1 MRLSPKL
8 HPFDIVGATEVIVIL
23 GFLQP
28 AALAV
33 GFAGLLARGLGAIAL
48 AAHIAIVGHKEPST
62 MPTLALSDGTIHR
75 PRSPRDHDRRVAN
88 QKEEDKGPKP
98 KGEEEKNPGR
108 KGSIERVGKK
118 TKLG

>member
-23 GFLQP
+23 RFLQP

-48 AAHIAIVGHKEPST
+48 AAHIAIVRHKEPST
-62 MPTLALSDGTIHR
+62 MLTLALSDGTIHR
-75 PRSPRDHDRRVAN
+75 PRSPRDYDRRVAN
-88 QKEEDKGPKP
+88 QKEEDSGQNGREKKR
-98 KGEEEKNPGR
+98 KTREEKDR
-108 KGSIERVGKK
+108 
-118 TKLG
+118 